1 MASQRGCKACG
12 LGRGVEGHLDGA
24 QALGFSVRILV
35 AHEHICE
42 DQPQCEGH
50 NHKKCDGLA
59 EYAERQGH
67 DDCFSRLMTTAAT
80 LAKRLA
86 PINQFGLERPAF
98 NIKDTEGGFHL
109 HRKRTL

>member
-1 MASQRGCKACG
+1 MASQRGCQACG
-12 LGRGVEGHLDGA
+12 LGGGHNDLDRA

-35 AHEHICE
+35 AHEDICE

-50 NHKKCDGLA
+50 NHENCDGLA

-67 DDCFSRLMTTAAT
+67 DDCFSGLMTTAAT

-86 PINQFGLERPAF
+86 PINQIGESFG
-98 NIKDTEGGFHL
+98 
-109 HRKRTL
+109 